1 MSFGVKHSSIKD
13 VHCPD
18 CGSYS
23 VWQTSQQQY
32 AVYIITSSW
41 CTRMC
46 EVPVIFVHLYL
57 NYVHHFILYSP
68 NASNY
73 SLDNSN
79 VSIKLHL

>member
-32 AVYIITSSW
+32 AVYTITSSW

-57 NYVHHFILYSP
+57 
-68 NASNY
+68 
-73 SLDNSN
+73 
-79 VSIKLHL
+79 